1 MKRRIDMSE
10 LKDATDAASV
20 MAAWGAVL
28 GFLPSFAALL
38 SIVWT
43 AIRIYEYFRRKQI
56 DKEMEE

>member
-1 MKRRIDMSE
+1 MSE